1 MIPRAVLDVRSNRT
15 RVSVGVAG
23 IAEEDADCR
32 GSGGQLGSEE
42 DGEVGGVWIVGNV
55 VELEVEE
62 EGTGRLE
69 CPSKCWA
76 HGVSRHQPPECRSKY
91 CADEDHSDQLRRKN
105 REDRL
110 DALGIKVV
118 KIVMT
123 GSSRV
128 RTTKT
133 CRRSEKTDGTTKVD
147 RSNKFDILNPTKA
160 DWRLRR

>member
-1 MIPRAVLDVRSNRT
+1 MPT
-15 RVSVGVAG
+15 
-23 IAEEDADCR
+23 AEEVEDNLGRRRTEKLEEC
-32 GSGGQLGSEE
+32 GSLGMWWNST
-42 DGEVGGVWIVGNV
+42 W
-55 VELEVEE
+55 
-62 EGTGRLE
+62 RKKAPAARSAH
-69 CPSKCWA
+69 PSAGHMEFLGISC
-76 HGVSRHQPPECRSKY
+76 SECRSKY

-105 REDRL
+105 REDRR

-133 CRRSEKTDGTTKVD
+133 CRRLEKTDGTTKVD
-147 RSNKFDILNPTKA
+147 RSNKFDVLNPTKT